1 MEINEKKRRLN
12 TDKDKDTRKLESSAS
27 QFFEKLYFW
36 FKGEINRSYSCQLEI
51 LIFQMDKYF
60 EE

>member
-12 TDKDKDTRKLESSAS
+12 TDRDKDTRKLESSAS

-36 FKGEINRSYSCQLEI
+36 FKGEIDLTAANWK
-51 LIFQMDKYF
+51 F
-60 EE
+60 